1 VKFYAIEMPIGGQ
14 MAHTKSLTEA
24 EAWEKFAQGG
34 DVDLFQS
41 LAEQA
46 GYRVKPYEPLENE
59 YA

>member
-1 VKFYAIEMPIGGQ
+1 